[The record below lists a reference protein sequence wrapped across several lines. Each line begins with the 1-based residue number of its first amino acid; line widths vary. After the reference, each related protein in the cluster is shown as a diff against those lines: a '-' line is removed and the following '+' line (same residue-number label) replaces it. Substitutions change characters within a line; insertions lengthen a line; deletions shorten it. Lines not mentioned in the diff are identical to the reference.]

1 MPKAKQLP
9 RVHRYTLEFKLS
21 AVRLSNMAGVQ
32 VQQVAE
38 ALDIH
43 PFMLSRWRKQVREGR
58 LRGKHAKLELNTKL
72 VSELRQLAQLRQ
84 RYALLKEEHELLKK
98 AVRFCSQTR
107 PRSSPS
113 STARAK
119 DARSVPPV
127 RITRSRARATTRGRR
142 ARGAGTVNRTVG
154 Y

>member
-1 MPKAKQLP
+1 MPRAGP
-9 RVHRYTLEFKLS
+9 RKVQRYSLEFKLK
-21 AVRLSNMAGVQ
+21 AVKLSQLKGVE
-32 VQQVAE
+32 VQAVAD
-38 ALDIH
+38 ALEIH

-142 ARGAGTVNRTVG
+142 ARGAGAVNRTVG